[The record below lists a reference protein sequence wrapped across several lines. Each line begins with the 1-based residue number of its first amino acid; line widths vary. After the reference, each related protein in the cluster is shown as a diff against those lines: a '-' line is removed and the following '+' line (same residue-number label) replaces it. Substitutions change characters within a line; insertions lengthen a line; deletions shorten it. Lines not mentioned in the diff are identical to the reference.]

1 MVQNDRYREAFGEVA
16 AICRERNVAV
26 QTIKGIARGP
36 WATTD
41 RSHATW
47 YQPLERQEDID
58 RAVHWVLGRPEVFL
72 NTAGDLALLPRVLD
86 AAARFTRR
94 TPDDEMATMHD
105 ATRMSSLFGL
115 PT

>member
-1 MVQNDRYREAFGEVA
+1 M
-16 AICRERNVAV
+16 
-26 QTIKGIARGP
+26 
-36 WATTD
+36 
-41 RSHATW
+41 
-47 YQPLERQEDID
+47 
-58 RAVHWVLGRPEVFL
+58 LGRPDVFL

-94 TPDDEMATMHD
+94 PPDEEMTAMHD